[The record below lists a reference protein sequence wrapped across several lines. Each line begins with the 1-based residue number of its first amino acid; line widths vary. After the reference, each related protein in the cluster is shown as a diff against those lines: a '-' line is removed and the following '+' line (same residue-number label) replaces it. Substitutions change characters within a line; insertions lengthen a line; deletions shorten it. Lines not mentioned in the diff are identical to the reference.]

1 MMPMRSLSGV
11 LIRQMRLSDIPA
23 GLALCRAS
31 GWNQTVR
38 DWLHFLTAAPHGA
51 LAAEQDGTVIGTV
64 ATLPYGPFTWISMVL
79 VDPAARG
86 RGVGTLLLERGL
98 ELIPEGTA
106 ARLDATPAGEIIY
119 RKLGFVPEYGL
130 ARWFRDAADRA
141 PSVENGAPNAERR
154 APIVRPFA
162 ADDWSPVL
170 EMDARA
176 FGAARGA
183 LLERLAADAP
193 EHAWVSE
200 IDGRLQGY
208 LFGRHGHVREHLG
221 PLVAD
226 RVETARLLLR
236 SCLAAHP
243 ERPWFLDAPDDQ
255 HAWRDSLSELGF
267 RIQRPFLRMYRGSLT
282 SPGQPASIYAIT
294 GPEFG

>member
-1 MMPMRSLSGV
+1 
-11 LIRQMRLSDIPA
+11 MRLSDIPA

-31 GWNQTVR
+31 GWNQTAS

-51 LAAEQDGTVIGTV
+51 LVAEERGTVIGTV
-64 ATLPYGPFTWISMVL
+64 ATLPFGPFTWISMVL

-86 RGVGTLLLERGL
+86 RGVGTLLLARGL

-106 ARLDATPAGEIIY
+106 PRLDATPAGEIIY

-130 ARWFRDAADRA
+130 ARWCRDGRPGVPSAEPRA
-141 PSVENGAPNAERR
+141 PGAESP
-154 APIVRPFA
+154 APIAAGRMPCVRPLA
-162 ADDWSPVL
+162 SADWPRVL
-170 EMDARA
+170 ESDARS
-176 FGAARGA
+176 FGASRGA
-183 LLERLAADAP
+183 LLERLADGAP
-193 EHAWVSE
+193 EYAWVSE
-200 IDGRLQGY
+200 IDGRLEGY

-226 RVETARLLLR
+226 RVETACRLLR

-243 ERPWFLDAPDDQ
+243 ERNWFLDAPDDQ
-255 HAWRDSLSELGF
+255 RAWLDALSALGF
-267 RIQRPFLRMYRGSLT
+267 RTERPFLRMYRGHLT
-282 SPGQPASIYAIT
+282 APGQPRDVYAIA